1 MNIKIS
7 TIEGNKIG
15 FTMLILIGRNDPKKL
30 KNLITTICI
39 IKPK

>member
-7 TIEGNKIG
+7 RIEGTKIG

-30 KNLITTICI
+30 KNLNTST
-39 IKPK
+39 